1 MSKLT
6 VSRYD
11 FNIFKNDVTNTYATK
26 SEIKAA
32 NYSKIGDLADY
43 ALKSDLSGYQVKGD
57 YALKSE
63 LSEFQPKGDYALN
76 SALTGLKSDLSGY
89 QVKGDYALNSALT
102 GLVASGNTGLTKE
115 EIVSLVKSTMA
126 SQGDDLVVKGNIRMI
141 HPNGDE
147 WVIGMRDQNHF
158 AINKLDKTGKNPG
171 GGSGILVRHDGHM
184 WAVAGGFHAGS
195 TGGWHTDWQHNIN
208 KGRR

>member
-1 MSKLT
+1 MSKLL
-6 VSRYD
+6 VSRTD
-11 FNIFKNDVTNTYATK
+11 LNSFKNNVANTYATK

-32 NYSKIGDLADY
+32 NYIKIENLAAY

-115 EIVSLVKSTMA
+115 EIVSLVKSTME
-126 SQGDDLVVKGNIRMI
+126 SQGDLVVKGNIRMI

-147 WVIGMRDQNHF
+147 WVIGMRDANHF
-158 AINKLDKTGKNPG
+158 AINKLDKTGNNPG
-171 GGSGILVRHDGHM
+171 VGSGILIRYDGFL
-184 WAVAGGFHAGS
+184 WSIAGGIH
-195 TGGWHTDWQHNIN
+195 GGTTAKEWHSDWQHNIH